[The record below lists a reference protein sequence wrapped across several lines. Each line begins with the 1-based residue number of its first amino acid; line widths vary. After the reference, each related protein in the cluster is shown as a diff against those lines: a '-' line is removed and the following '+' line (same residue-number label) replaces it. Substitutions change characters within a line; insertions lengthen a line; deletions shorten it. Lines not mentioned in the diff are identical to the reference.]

1 MATILKTNGT
11 QQKVQPKN
19 GTDFQLDE
27 LQEIVGG
34 YIEIVRVNT
43 GEIIICNDNGKLYG
57 LPVNDNATML
67 AHYFN
72 AIANDDF
79 IVGDVLIC
87 NKNQVK

>member
-11 QQKVQPKN
+11 QQKVTPKN

-27 LQEIVGG
+27 MQEIVGG
-34 YIEIVRVNT
+34 YIEIVRVCT
-43 GEIIICNDNGKLYG
+43 GELIICNDNGKLYG
-57 LPVNDNATML
+57 LTINDNATL
-67 AHYFN
+67 IAHAYK
-72 AIANDDF
+72 AIATDDF

>member
-11 QQKVQPKN
+11 QQKVTPKN

-43 GEIIICNDNGKLYG
+43 GELIICNEDG
-57 LPVNDNATML
+57 LIDRLPFNETATII
-67 AHYFN
+67 AHAYN
-72 AIANDDF
+72 AIASYDF

-87 NKNQVK
+87 KNTEVK